1 MKPLSIQPGA
11 VDELC
16 RYDYPGN
23 IRELRNLMERLMI
36 IATQP
41 EITLHDVNK
50 VIPQAASQSTKSS
63 LLYSHLEDTERELI
77 LKTLE
82 EHRWQISKVARILG
96 LERSHLY
103 KKMKHYGISRPE

>member
-1 MKPLSIQPGA
+1 
-11 VDELC
+11 LC
-16 RYDYPGN
+16 RYDFPGN

-36 IATQP
+36 LASSQQ
-41 EITLHDVNK
+41 ITTEDVQRVLPRPVVENESK
-50 VIPQAASQSTKSS
+50 RGS
-63 LLYSHLEDTERELI
+63 LLYSRLEDTERDLI